1 MTQHA
6 TRLNAES
13 NTNVPLPAHP
23 RSPLEWVCTQWFW
36 ARDHQ
41 AWSDGLR
48 ELARV
53 RVAAIRCGW
62 IEMVKVPAGDD
73 GPRKRGRLT
82 PEGRA
87 VLALLLAGEGD
98 HV

>member
-6 TRLNAES
+6 TRLNHEPITDAS
-13 NTNVPLPAHP
+13 LPARPH
-23 RSPLEWVCTQWFW
+23 SPLEWICTQWFW

-48 ELARV
+48 ELALLRK
-53 RVAAIRCGW
+53 AALRCGW
-62 IEMVKVPAGDD
+62 IEVVDVPAGN
-73 GPRKRGRLT
+73 GGLSRRVRLT
-82 PEGRA
+82 EDRHA
-87 VLALLLAGEGD
+87 VLAFLQAGEGD